1 MIIAETPTF
10 TRQVRELLDEESYR
24 QFQLELV
31 ENPERGNVIPG
42 SGGLRKIR
50 WHGSGRGKRGGTRVV
65 YYWATEREV
74 ILLLLAYPK
83 NERDDLKY
91 CQELWIGVDQA
102 AILRSSS

>member
-1 MIIAETPTF
+1 VIIAETPTF

-31 ENPERGNVIPG
+31 DNPDRGRLIPG

-50 WHGSGRGKRGGTRVV
+50 WHGSGRGKRGGVRVI
-65 YYWATEREV
+65 YYWATEREI

-83 NERDDLKY
+83 NDREDLTPA
-91 CQELWIGVDQA
+91 QLAV
-102 AILRSSS
+102 LRRVVEEEFK

>member
-83 NERDDLKY
+83 NERDDLTPG
-91 CQELWIGVDQA
+91 QLEM
-102 AILRSSS
+102 LRRLVEEEFK